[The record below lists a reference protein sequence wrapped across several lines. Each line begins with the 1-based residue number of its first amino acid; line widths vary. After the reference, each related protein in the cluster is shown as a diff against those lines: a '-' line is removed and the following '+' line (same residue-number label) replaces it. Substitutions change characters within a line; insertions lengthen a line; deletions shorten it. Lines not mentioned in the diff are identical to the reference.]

1 MENYID
7 INKCI
12 DRIDTVLDRIG
23 YLSIDQARKI
33 NYNNALCDAA
43 IKQLVRE
50 NRAFYS
56 TNKKFLLRQPWR
68 KPYGPIVGAVDV
80 MLAFLTNIDV
90 NNIFVKEFI
99 PSGDPA
105 ENQTS
110 AFNPQNDKILL
121 GFTRHGRMYE
131 LYSADSKESLKNLYE
146 YLRKRHENYM
156 DNCNDPNGIRYLII
170 VKNTSLFLYEA
181 ENVDYLYAFAYVSKE
196 NDEIKVEFYNPQ
208 GMDDEDD
215 DFSPEDN

>member
-1 MENYID
+1 MGNYID

-68 KPYGPIVGAVDV
+68 KPY
-80 MLAFLTNIDV
+80 M
-90 NNIFVKEFI
+90 
-99 PSGDPA
+99 
-105 ENQTS
+105 
-110 AFNPQNDKILL
+110 
-121 GFTRHGRMYE
+121 RH
-131 LYSADSKESLKNLYE
+131 
-146 YLRKRHENYM
+146 LRN
-156 DNCNDPNGIRYLII
+156 
-170 VKNTSLFLYEA
+170 EA
-181 ENVDYLYAFAYVSKE
+181 EV
-196 NDEIKVEFYNPQ
+196 
-208 GMDDEDD
+208 
-215 DFSPEDN
+215 